1 MVFWHVPRPAHS
13 FLFMNYRF
21 PVSLVVT
28 GLFTNGA
35 VLRTLASLPLSFGM
49 SFIPTLLPV
58 ERKDEKDEIFE
69 LPRFAIEK
77 KP

>member
-1 MVFWHVPRPAHS
+1 
-13 FLFMNYRF
+13 
-21 PVSLVVT
+21 
-28 GLFTNGA
+28 
-35 VLRTLASLPLSFGM
+35 M